1 MIQRGR
7 STCKSPGDNG
17 LVDNAIAV
25 GSQWGA
31 LPADNLNFMELVN
44 TGQPLDLKTRVYR
57 EDYPFSIWGRQW
69 EEGMK
74 SDYLGN
80 YLFGYVGKGYLESS
94 DAYLKVGAGMAQ
106 GWSDKNPLKYLENI
120 INGNY
125 GDNPGDAKMIQ
136 DGINDYK
143 ESYK

>member
-1 MIQRGR
+1 
-7 STCKSPGDNG
+7 
-17 LVDNAIAV
+17 
-25 GSQWGA
+25 
-31 LPADNLNFMELVN
+31 
-44 TGQPLDLKTRVYR
+44 
-57 EDYPFSIWGRQW
+57 
-69 EEGMK
+69 MK

-94 DAYLKVGAGMAQ
+94 DAYLKVGAGVTQ

>member
-1 MIQRGR
+1 M
-7 STCKSPGDNG
+7 
-17 LVDNAIAV
+17 
-25 GSQWGA
+25 
-31 LPADNLNFMELVN
+31 VN
-44 TGQPLDLKTRVYR
+44 SNKPLDLKNRTYR
-57 EDYPFSIWGRQW
+57 EDYPFSLWRRQW
-69 EEGMK
+69 KQGIK

-80 YLFGYVGKGYLESS
+80 YLFVYFGKGYLESS
-94 DAYLKVGAGMAQ
+94 DAYLRFVAGVAQ
-106 GWSDKNPLKYLENI
+106 GLSDKNNLKYLETI

>member
-1 MIQRGR
+1 M
-7 STCKSPGDNG
+7 
-17 LVDNAIAV
+17 
-25 GSQWGA
+25 
-31 LPADNLNFMELVN
+31 VN
-44 TGQPLDLKTRVYR
+44 SNKPLDLKNRTYR
-57 EDYPFSIWGRQW
+57 EDYPFSLWGRQSKQ
-69 EEGMK
+69 GMK

-94 DAYLKVGAGMAQ
+94 DAYLKVGAGVAQ

-125 GDNPGDAKMIQ
+125 GDNPGDAKTIQ

-143 ESYK
+143 ESNK